1 MPTDSGR
8 LLNFMSNE
16 QKLDDTD
23 RFNLMLS
30 LTGLLVDGE
39 EYTVE
44 ELVSHFKV
52 PEKEIVKAVKM
63 ISYTDL
69 MKSNQDGSYQ
79 VNYDDLKDGFVSIK
93 YTFSKAVDEVPRLS
107 SRQASALAAGLV
119 YLRSLPG
126 LVENSEIEELQ
137 RILAVENEPGNRNTV
152 LIENGKRD
160 SDLVLIREA
169 MSIGVS
175 ITCDYLNLR
184 GETTLNRLLEPLR
197 IDSQGEVIYLRAWC
211 PTNQAVRSFRLDRMR
226 NAKPTNTAISQ
237 QALSAE
243 LVEEIYT
250 ANETDTV
257 VTLEVDPEA
266 YSLIFDF
273 KPVEEPESVSKTIK
287 RFKISVGDVRNLGR
301 VIARFGGSAR
311 VISPEIA
318 RQSVRDFALNAL
330 GERSSTTPKD
340 AE

>member
-1 MPTDSGR
+1 MADEIK
-8 LLNFMSNE
+8 LN
-16 QKLDDTD
+16 DAD
-23 RFNLMLS
+23 RFNLMLA

-44 ELVSHFKV
+44 ELVEHFKV
-52 PEKEIVKAVKM
+52 SKKEIVKAVKM

-69 MKSNQDGSYQ
+69 MKSNQDGSYE
-79 VNYDDLKDGFVSIK
+79 VDYDDLREGFVSIR
-93 YTFSKAVDEVPRLS
+93 YTFSKAIDEVPRLS

-119 YLRSLPG
+119 YLSSLPG
-126 LVENSEIEELQ
+126 LVDNAEIEELQ
-137 RILAVENEPGNRNTV
+137 RILASDDSVEKKKTV
-152 LIENGKRD
+152 LIETGTRD
-160 SDLVLIREA
+160 SDLVAIREA
-169 MSIGVS
+169 MASGVS

-184 GETTLNRLLEPLR
+184 GETTLTRALEPLR

-211 PTNQAVRSFRLDRMR
+211 PVNNDVRSFRLDRMR
-226 NAKPTNTAISQ
+226 NAKPTDTPISQ
-237 QALSAE
+237 AALNAE
-243 LVEEIYT
+243 LVDEIYT
-250 ANETDTV
+250 SSETDTV

-266 YSLIFDF
+266 YSLIYDF
-273 KPVEEPESVSKTIK
+273 KPVEEPESVNKTVK
-287 RFKISVGDVRNLGR
+287 RFKIHVGDVRNLGR
-301 VIARFGGSAR
+301 VIARFGGAAR

>member
-1 MPTDSGR
+1 MADEIK
-8 LLNFMSNE
+8 LN
-16 QKLDDTD
+16 DAD
-23 RFNLMLS
+23 RFNLMLA

-44 ELVSHFKV
+44 ELVEHFKV
-52 PEKEIVKAVKM
+52 PKKEIVKAVKM

-69 MKSNQDGSYQ
+69 MKSNQDGSYE
-79 VNYDDLKDGFVSIK
+79 VDYDELREGFVSIR
-93 YTFSKAVDEVPRLS
+93 YTFSKAIDEVPRLS

-119 YLRSLPG
+119 YLSSLPG
-126 LVENSEIEELQ
+126 LVDNAEIEELQ
-137 RILAVENEPGNRNTV
+137 RILASDDSVEKKKTV
-152 LIENGKRD
+152 LIETGTRD
-160 SDLVLIREA
+160 SDLVAIREA
-169 MSIGVS
+169 MASGVS

-184 GETTLNRLLEPLR
+184 GETTLSRALEPLR

-211 PTNQAVRSFRLDRMR
+211 PVNNDVRSFRLDRMR
-226 NAKPTNTAISQ
+226 NAKPTETPISQ
-237 QALSAE
+237 AALDAE
-243 LVEEIYT
+243 LVDEIYT
-250 ANETDTV
+250 SSETDTV

-266 YSLIFDF
+266 YSLIYDF
-273 KPVEEPESVSKTIK
+273 KPVEEPESVNKTVK
-287 RFKISVGDVRNLGR
+287 RFKIHVGDVRNLGR
-301 VIARFGGSAR
+301 VIARFGGAAR

>member
-1 MPTDSGR
+1 MADEIK
-8 LLNFMSNE
+8 LN
-16 QKLDDTD
+16 DAD
-23 RFNLMLS
+23 RFNLMLA

-44 ELVSHFKV
+44 ELVEHFKV
-52 PEKEIVKAVKM
+52 SKKEIVKAVKM

-69 MKSNQDGSYQ
+69 MKSNQDGSYE
-79 VNYDDLKDGFVSIK
+79 VDYDDLRDGFVSIR
-93 YTFSKAVDEVPRLS
+93 YTFSKAIDEVPRLS

-119 YLRSLPG
+119 YLSSLPG
-126 LVENSEIEELQ
+126 LVDNSEIEELQ
-137 RILAVENEPGNRNTV
+137 KILASGDSTDKNKTV
-152 LIENGKRD
+152 LIQTGSRD
-160 SDLVLIREA
+160 SDLVAIREA
-169 MSIGVS
+169 MAGGVS

-184 GETTLNRLLEPLR
+184 GETTLNRALEPLR

-211 PTNQAVRSFRLDRMR
+211 PVNNDVRSFRLDRMR
-226 NAKPTNTAISQ
+226 NAKATDTPISQ
-237 QALSAE
+237 VALEAE
-243 LVEEIYT
+243 LVDEIYT
-250 ANETDTV
+250 SSETDTV

-266 YSLIFDF
+266 YSLIYDF
-273 KPVEEPESVSKTIK
+273 KPVEEPESVTKTVK
-287 RFKISVGDVRNLGR
+287 RFKIHVGDVRNLGR
-301 VIARFGGSAR
+301 VIARFGGAAR